1 MKCWKMNLRPG
12 QASWWGPTAWRVGA
26 LGVWAWKLRRMNGPS
41 FTWPLFMFSN
51 VMPESW
57 MVKMGKLYEGRP
69 LQIRTR
75 AELLDTIKPSQR
87 RYLRDE
93 EEAQPALRQ
102 RFA

>member
-1 MKCWKMNLRPG
+1 
-12 QASWWGPTAWRVGA
+12 
-26 LGVWAWKLRRMNGPS
+26 MNGPS
-41 FTWPLFMFSN
+41 FTWPLLMFAN